1 LHFKKITAHAIKRNL
16 LSHVGRTPEDTMEQ
30 RLTQETQKSDNDALI
45 RIVRPGVFTLQDGAD
60 VEEARQ
66 TVQLR
71 GPNATEIDFDENHDQ
86 AARDIV
92 EKQNQAPKQAQ
103 KKEEPE
109 ASKTPERAAPPELPE
124 DAELDEADIGDI
136 AEQVA
141 DILDDSGALTLV
153 EISQA
158 LSNTAW
164 SSIDEFG
171 PVVLRSILLHANEK
185 RGQSGQLPLFTELG
199 DDRWTLAEAYDE
211 GLAKSFS
218 TLDKW
223 QQEHQHLLLH
233 RLTNQLARMSEG
245 KLGFTVGLVMERLGY
260 TSIQEGK
267 TVGTET
273 INLTGTIQK
282 GMFNE
287 RVVVRVLKRGTR
299 GDERSIVSFR
309 GSLNLYKADRGILI
323 SLDGF
328 EEGSEKHERVENLAP
343 ISLLERD
350 DLAKL
355 MLDTGVGVRHYTVS
369 TTCLDDAYFAQ

>member
-1 LHFKKITAHAIKRNL
+1 
-16 LSHVGRTPEDTMEQ
+16 MEQ
-30 RLTQETQKSDNDALI
+30 RLTQETQKSDNGDALI

-71 GPNATEIDFDENHDQ
+71 GPNATELDLEEDRDQ

-92 EKQNQAPKQAQ
+92 EKQNQAPKQD
-103 KKEEPE
+103 KEPE
-109 ASKTPERAAPPELPE
+109 PTASKTPERQAPPELPD
-124 DAELDEADIGDI
+124 DAEFDEADIGDI

-141 DILDDSGALTLV
+141 DILEDSGALTLV
-153 EISQA
+153 EIGQA

-164 SSIDEFG
+164 GSIDEFG

-185 RGQSGQLPLFTELG
+185 RGMSGQLPLFSELG

-211 GLAKSFS
+211 GLAESFS
-218 TLDKW
+218 ALDQW
-223 QQEHQHLLLH
+223 QQKHQHLLLH

-299 GDERSIVSFR
+299 GGERSIVSFR

-328 EEGSEKHERVENLAP
+328 EEGAEKHERVENLAP
-343 ISLLERD
+343 ISLLDRD

-369 TTCLDDAYFAQ
+369 TTCLDDAYFAK